1 MLLTVDQL
9 INVLSCAEGVAPD
22 LHLKRDLQ
30 LMIAELQYLLKSIFL
45 IKFDGEGDLGLDQ
58 ELRVLGLLDNLV
70 EVVMK
75 GLSDAGI
82 LKAVPILGTEV
93 EDSGGSLVVEVDHL
107 RILSEGVKDDLAD
120 LDEEGDASH
129 QVLLLLNRLVVAVGQ
144 NHELLGVQLVGIT

>member
-9 INVLSCAEGVAPD
+9 INILSCAESVTPD

-30 LMIAELQYLLKSIFL
+30 LMIAELQHLLKRIFL
-45 IKFDGEGDLGLDQ
+45 IKLDGEGDLGLDQ
-58 ELRVLGLLDNLV
+58 ELGVLGLLDDLV
-70 EVVMK
+70 EVVVK
-75 GLSDAGI
+75 GLSNAGI

-107 RILSEGVKDDLAD
+107 RVLSEGVEDDLAD
-120 LDEEGDASH
+120 LNEEGDASH
-129 QVLLLLNRLVVAVGQ
+129 QVLLLLNRLIVAVGQ